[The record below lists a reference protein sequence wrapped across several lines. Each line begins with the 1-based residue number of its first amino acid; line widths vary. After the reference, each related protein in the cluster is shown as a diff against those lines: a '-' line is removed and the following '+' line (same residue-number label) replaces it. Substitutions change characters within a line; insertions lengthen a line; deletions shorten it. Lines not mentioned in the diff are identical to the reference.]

1 LPRSRWCTPWRGSL
15 GFFLFAWNFVYE
27 RQATEFKSVV
37 NLKAAK
43 AVGIEVPPGVLS
55 IADEVIE

>member
-1 LPRSRWCTPWRGSL
+1 
-15 GFFLFAWNFVYE
+15 VYE